1 MNQGN
6 RLVIP
11 FIVIA
16 ALSVGA
22 CSMLN
27 PSQPDRKQ
35 ATEEK
40 ARNVNG
46 DVWATQNQIDATM
59 VSMNNLMSADGPQLQ
74 QAYERYSS
82 DVDRLKKQSAVVAA
96 DGEYLN
102 KQSDTYL
109 ADWHKQSNDIND
121 SSLRANSEQDRKT
134 LRDRFTTTQDSYDR
148 AAAAMSRLIG
158 NFEDIRTALRNDLT
172 ARGVQGIA
180 QAGVVKNAEENA
192 KQAKDGLN
200 EVRSQSTAL
209 AEALS
214 PAAQPV
220 AATNN
225 SSNAS
230 GTSSQGSSK

>member
-22 CSMLN
+22 CSMLQN
-27 PSQPDRKQ
+27 QPDRKQ

-96 DGEYLN
+96 DGAYLN

>member
-22 CSMLN
+22 CSILN
-27 PSQPDRKQ
+27 PNQPDRKQ

-40 ARNVNG
+40 ARNVSG
-46 DVWATQNQIDATM
+46 DVWAAQNQIDATM
-59 VSMNNLMSADGPQLQ
+59 MSMNNLMSADAPQLK
-74 QAYERYSS
+74 QAYERYST

-96 DGEYLN
+96 DGEFLQ

-109 ADWHKQSNDIND
+109 ADWHKQSSEIND
-121 SSLRANSEQDRKT
+121 TSLRVNSEQDRKT
-134 LRDRFTTTQDSYDR
+134 LRNRFTTTQDAYER
-148 AAAAMSRLIG
+148 AQEAMSRLVG
-158 NFEDIRTALRNDLT
+158 NFEDVRTVLRNDLT
-172 ARGVQGIA
+172 IRGVQGIG
-180 QAGVVKNAEENA
+180 QTDVVKNAEANA
-192 KQAKDGLN
+192 RQTKNALR
-200 EVRSQSTAL
+200 EVQSQSTAL

-220 AATNN
+220 AASN
-225 SSNAS
+225 NAS
-230 GTSSQGSSK
+230 DTSSQGSSNK

>member
-1 MNQGN
+1 
-6 RLVIP
+6 
-11 FIVIA
+11 
-16 ALSVGA
+16 
-22 CSMLN
+22 
-27 PSQPDRKQ
+27 
-35 ATEEK
+35 
-40 ARNVNG
+40 
-46 DVWATQNQIDATM
+46 
-59 VSMNNLMSADGPQLQ
+59 MNNLMSADGPQLQ
-74 QAYERYSS
+74 AAYERYSS

-96 DGEYLN
+96 DGAYLN

-180 QAGVVKNAEENA
+180 QAGVVKNAEANA
-192 KQAKDGLN
+192 KQAKDGLS
-200 EVRSQSTAL
+200 EVQSQSTAL

>member
-200 EVRSQSTAL
+200 EVQSQSTAL